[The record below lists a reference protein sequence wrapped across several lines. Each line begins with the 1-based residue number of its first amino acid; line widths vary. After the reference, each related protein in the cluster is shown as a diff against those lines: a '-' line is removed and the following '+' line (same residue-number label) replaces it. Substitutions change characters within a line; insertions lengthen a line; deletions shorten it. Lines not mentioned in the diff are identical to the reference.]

1 MKMSYFGVNLTQP
14 PTPHFKIPIKNTE
27 RDRGGAEGG
36 ERERK
41 RGRVRKMARRKKG
54 KKKREKNRGWASLSF
69 SRSIT

>member
-1 MKMSYFGVNLTQP
+1 MKMSYFGVKLTQP
-14 PTPHFKIPIKNTE
+14 PTLHFKIPIKNTE